1 MRSTPEPVR
10 QGEAATASPCLLLQ
24 MRGIAKSFPGVAA
37 LRGVD
42 FDLRPAEIHCLIGE
56 NGAVWR
62 G

>member
-1 MRSTPEPVR
+1 
-10 QGEAATASPCLLLQ
+10 

-56 NGAVWR
+56 NGAGWR